1 MSRPVARLVAV
12 GAVCG
17 LAYAAYR
24 LLLTPAA
31 REDLR
36 ESARSVSDA
45 VRRLD
50 DFVSERRGVVMEE
63 DELPNRRKTEQQW
76 EALGY

>member
-1 MSRPVARLVAV
+1 MSRPVAKLVAV

-17 LAYAAYR
+17 MAYAAYR

-50 DFVSERRGVVMEE
+50 DLVSERRGMVMEE